1 VSNRQGD
8 FVQARQRLEEGL
20 ALHRALEDGHGAAWA
35 IHGLGAVASNQEEYE
50 RATGFFEES
59 LRGFQA
65 LGDLRFI
72 ALASLEFGYAALF
85 AGKGDLER
93 AGRLLRDG
101 LRGLLAVG
109 DRAFMIAGLLT
120 LAEAEAQLGRRA
132 RAARLLGALGALRDA
147 HGAHITPVQHDAQA
161 RLIDLLRPRLGEA
174 VLAAAL
180 AEGRMLTVEQAIAE
194 TLSDDPA
201 GRSSQKLPR
210 PPGSVEALTARE
222 WEVARLLAQGYSD
235 RRIAEAL
242 TIALSTVGSHVHHVL
257 AKLGVHSRWQV
268 AEWATAHGLAAT
280 HSD

>member
-1 VSNRQGD
+1 
-8 FVQARQRLEEGL
+8 LEECL
-20 ALHRALEDGHGAAWA
+20 VLHRALGDSHDAAWA
-35 IHGLGAVASNQEEYE
+35 IHGLGAVASNQEDYE

-59 LRGFQA
+59 LRRFQA

-72 ALASLEFGYAALF
+72 ALASLEFGYAELF
-85 AGKGDLER
+85 AAGGDRER

-147 HGAHITPVQHDAQA
+147 HGARSSPAQHEAEA
-161 RLIDLLRPRLGEA
+161 RLIGTIRPQLGETMF
-174 VLAAAL
+174 AAAL
-180 AEGRMLTVEQAIAE
+180 AEGRMLTVEQAITE
-194 TLSDDPA
+194 TLSDEPS
-201 GRSSQKLPR
+201 GRPSSRVPP
-210 PPGSVEALTARE
+210 PPGSVESLTPRE
-222 WEVARLLAQGYSD
+222 REVARLLAQGQAD
-235 RRIAEAL
+235 RQIAEAL
-242 TIALSTVGSHVHHVL
+242 TITLSTVGSHVHHVL